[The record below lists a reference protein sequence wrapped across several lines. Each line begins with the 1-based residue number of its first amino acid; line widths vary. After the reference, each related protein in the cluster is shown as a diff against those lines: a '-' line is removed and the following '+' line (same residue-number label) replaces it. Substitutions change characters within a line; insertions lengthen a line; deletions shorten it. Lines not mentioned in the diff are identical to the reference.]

1 VKAWPKSLVARVVL
15 ILVVALA
22 CSQTLAFWLTR
33 MERDQATTDIM
44 MGYIEREVVSSV
56 ALLDNLP
63 PEKRAEWLPRLARRS
78 YDFIL
83 GPGITGAPPDKQLS
97 AMIARYIA
105 DGIGKSYPLTANAVP
120 GSRERLQVHLQL
132 SDGSPLTIDIRP
144 MHGAPLSDWLP
155 VLLGVQLLVLAL
167 CFWFAVRIAARPLHQ
182 LAEAADALGPDLQPV
197 RMPEDGPSEVAR
209 AARAFNAM
217 QDRIA
222 GYITERVQILAAIS
236 HDLQTPITRMRLR
249 VDMMDDEAQQP
260 KLQQDLQEME
270 NLVKEGVA
278 YARSM
283 HATSEEPRL
292 IDPDALI
299 DTLVFDYL
307 DEGRDVRLQ
316 GRAGAALMTRPQA
329 LRRILG
335 NLVDNALKYG
345 GNAEIEVDQVQEGA
359 LLIRVMDR
367 GPGIPDDMLE
377 AVFEPFR
384 RLEESRNRQTG
395 GTGLGLAIAR
405 QLAQAMDATLT
416 LHAREGG
423 GLEARLLLKA
433 PR

>member
-1 VKAWPKSLVARVVL
+1 MKAWPQSLVARVVL

-105 DGIGKSYPLTANAVP
+105 EGIGRSYPLTANAVP

-155 VLLGVQLLVLAL
+155 ALLGLQLLVLAL

-222 GYITERVQILAAIS
+222 GYIAERVQILAAIS

-307 DEGRDVRLQ
+307 DEGRDVKLQ

-345 GNAEIEVDQVQEGA
+345 GNAEIEVGQLQDGV
-359 LLIRVMDR
+359 LPIRVMDR
-367 GPGIPDDMLE
+367 GPGIPEDMLE

-405 QLAQAMDATLT
+405 QLAQAMDAVLT
-416 LHAREGG
+416 LHGRDGG

>member
-1 VKAWPKSLVARVVL
+1 MKAWPKSLVARVVL

>member
-1 VKAWPKSLVARVVL
+1 MKAWPQSLVARVVL

-33 MERDQATTDIM
+33 MERDQATTNIM

-56 ALLDNLP
+56 ALLDHLP

-83 GPGITGAPPDKQLS
+83 GPGIAGTPPDAQLS

-105 DGIGKSYPLTANAVP
+105 EGIGKSYPLTVNAVP

-155 VLLGVQLLVLAL
+155 VLLGAQLLVLAL

-222 GYITERVQILAAIS
+222 GYIAERVQILAAIS

-249 VDMMDDEAQQP
+249 VDMMEDETQQP

-299 DTLVFDYL
+299 DTMVFDYF
-307 DEGRDVRLQ
+307 DAGRAVTLR
-316 GRAGAALMTRPQA
+316 GRAGAALVTRPQA
-329 LRRILG
+329 LRRILC

-345 GNAEIEVDQVQEGA
+345 GNAEIKVGAVQDGT
-359 LLIRVMDR
+359 LPIRVMDR
-367 GPGIPDDMLE
+367 GPGIPEDMLE

-423 GLEARLLLKA
+423 GLEARLLLKV

>member
-1 VKAWPKSLVARVVL
+1 MKGWPQSLVARVVL

-33 MERDQATTDIM
+33 MERDKATTDIM

-97 AMIARYIA
+97 SMIARYIA

-222 GYITERVQILAAIS
+222 GYIAERVQILAAIS

-307 DEGRDVRLQ
+307 DEGRDVKLR
-316 GRAGAALMTRPQA
+316 GKAGAALMTRPQA

-345 GNAEIEVDQVQEGA
+345 GNAEIEVDRLQAGVLE
-359 LLIRVMDR
+359 IRVMDR
-367 GPGIPDDMLE
+367 GPGIPEDMLE

-416 LHAREGG
+416 LHPRDGG